1 MVELSI
7 VLVILGL
14 LTGGILTGQSLIK
27 ASELRS
33 VSVDFQKHTAAI
45 QTFRD
50 KYMALPGD
58 MPNAVRFW
66 GRHPATGQ
74 DRCTIEWNVAE
85 SNAWNSD
92 IARRETCNGNG
103 DGIYGDWTRTEQMIA
118 WQHLSNAGLVEGQ
131 YKGGRTNG
139 SGMAVQVPGVHIPAS
154 KLSHVS
160 DSTGIFGG
168 PTAMVFAINPNI
180 TGGGPLGIEYTP
192 RTNIEAGQDGTQR
205 TLVFGGLIG
214 PSTHAYVS
222 LGMLP
227 EHAWNIDTKMDD
239 GRPSAGRLIAP
250 TIVAGQPRCVTN
262 ATEANEYNLANT
274 RGDCHLILRNAF

>member
-1 MVELSI
+1 M
-7 VLVILGL
+7 ILGL

-66 GRHPATGQ
+66 GRHPAMPT
-74 DRCTIEWNVAE
+74 DNCTTVVADWV
-85 SNAWNSD
+85 AWNSD

-103 DGIYGDWTRTEQMIA
+103 DGMFLDWTKFEQLVA
-118 WQHLSNAGLVEGQ
+118 WQHLSNAGLLEGQ
-131 YKGGRTNG
+131 YKGGRGGG
-139 SGMAVQVPGVHIPAS
+139 SGMTVQVPGVHIPAS

-160 DSTGIFGG
+160 DSTGHFGG

-180 TGGGPLGIEYTP
+180 TGGGSLGIEYTP
-192 RTNIEAGQDGTQR
+192 RSLAEAGADNSQR

-214 PSTHAYVS
+214 PTVQAYVS
-222 LGMLP
+222 LGMRP
-227 EHAWNIDTKMDD
+227 EDAWNIDTKMDD

-262 ATEANEYNLANT
+262 ATEANEYNLANM